1 MGVSAPVL
9 NEPDGHRVAIEFPVA
24 RLNGGDDDED
34 GVWDPEDGEEHEANQ
49 DHAKD
54 NADEVGPGRGARFSD
69 FLAAAKE
76 LLNAAR
82 LVNSTAGRL
91 WLDIMTI
98 EIGQVEA
105 IFRYPVKSMA
115 GERLEVA
122 HLGWHGID
130 GDRRLALRR
139 TQERNDFPW
148 LTATTLPDLLL
159 FTPFRHGDGVQGDLP
174 THVRTP
180 EGKELEVFDPELA
193 AEIER
198 HHGAPVQMTHLRN
211 GIFDDASVSVI
222 ATDTVGE
229 IGRLTGTAPDV
240 RRFRPNI
247 VVRLL
252 RPNPF
257 EEDKWLGGVLSF
269 GEPGEGPRV
278 SVTTR
283 DVRCSM
289 VNFDPDSGH
298 SAPEVMKAIV
308 RANQNNAGIYGTVI
322 RTGRLATGQTI
333 RLQELAEE

>member
-1 MGVSAPVL
+1 
-9 NEPDGHRVAIEFPVA
+9 
-24 RLNGGDDDED
+24 
-34 GVWDPEDGEEHEANQ
+34 
-49 DHAKD
+49 
-54 NADEVGPGRGARFSD
+54 
-69 FLAAAKE
+69 
-76 LLNAAR
+76 
-82 LVNSTAGRL
+82 
-91 WLDIMTI
+91 MTI

-105 IFRYPVKSMA
+105 IFRYPVKSIA

-139 TQERNDFPW
+139 TRERNDFPW
-148 LTATTLPDLLL
+148 LTATKLPDLLL
-159 FTPFRHGDGVQGDLP
+159 FTPLRHGDGVQGDLP

-180 EGKELEVFDPELA
+180 EGKEMAVFDPELA

-198 HHGAPVQMTHLRN
+198 RHGAPVEMTHLRN

-222 ATDTVGE
+222 ATDTAQE

-278 SVTTR
+278 SVTAR

-289 VNFDPDSGH
+289 VNFDPDTGR

-308 RANQNNAGIYGTVI
+308 GANQNNAGIYGTVI

-333 RLQELAEE
+333 RLQLAEE